1 MGKPYSDELKKLNDT
16 YKWASDVKIDNLE
29 DLNYL
34 LCTKPLYI
42 IGSGGSSSACALMTL
57 HHQEHGLI
65 ASDITPLELQ
75 YSKKSINKESNVM
88 LISASGRNS
97 DILLAFDTVISLEPN
112 FIFSLCLTEE
122 SPLRKK
128 SEQYSISKLLG
139 FNNPAGKDGFLATN
153 SLVAYF
159 TIISRIYYKKPS
171 LKTIAPTQLFLDNI
185 AQFSS
190 LLYEDFTIIVLYAGW
205 GKPVALDLES
215 KFSESG
221 IGNILLTD
229 YRNFGHGRHNWF
241 DKKRKQSAIVAIV
254 SEDEKEIAEKTLD
267 LLPSDIPKL
276 QIKSE
281 ERMANASLDLLA
293 KAFFLVEEIG
303 RIKGIDPGRP
313 GVPSYGSSLYNLKY
327 SKFFRQKN
335 GDSEKL
341 RNAIMRKHGN
351 LCFLENKESFVLW
364 KNAYNNFKK
373 KLTSTLFRGIFL
385 DYDGTLCSADERF
398 VPPRK
403 EIIEK
408 LNFFLSK
415 GILIGIVTGRGKS
428 VRKELQK
435 FIEQKYWKNIIIG
448 YYNGAQI
455 SPLEDDKMP
464 VMENSNPLFSEIEE
478 SLRGEPLVST
488 YIDIEVRHGQVTV
501 LVKDK
506 KQSKMVK
513 SVLMDFLYN
522 KFRFKIQILESSH
535 SIDIIS
541 SSTSK
546 SSIFNYCEQ
555 YYGSGLKYLCI
566 GDRGKYPGNDYQLL
580 ANEFSLS
587 VDQVSNDPHSCWNL
601 ASKGINCV
609 EATLE
614 YFNAIT
620 PAEELSFKIKL

>member
-42 IGSGGSSSACALMTL
+42 IGSGGSSSACALLTL

-122 SPLRKK
+122 SPLSKK

-171 LKTIAPTQLFLDNI
+171 LKTLAPTQLFLDNI

-190 LLYEDFTIIVLYAGW
+190 QLYEDFTIIVLYAGW

-221 IGNILLTD
+221 IGNILLSD

-241 DKKRKQSAIVAIV
+241 DKKKKQSAIVAII
-254 SEDEKEIAEKTLD
+254 SEDEKKIAKKTLD
-267 LLPSDIPKL
+267 LLPPEIPKL

-293 KAFFLVEEIG
+293 QAFFLVEEIG

-327 SKFFRQKN
+327 SKFFRHKTV
-335 GDSEKL
+335 DTEKL
-341 RNAIMRKHGN
+341 RNAVMRKHGN
-351 LCFLENKESFVLW
+351 LCFLENEESFLLW

-373 KLTSTLFRGIFL
+373 KLNSTLFRGIFL

-398 VPPRK
+398 VPPRE

-415 GILIGIVTGRGKS
+415 GILIGVVTGRGKS
-428 VRKELQK
+428 VRNELQK

-478 SLRGEPLVST
+478 SLRGEPLVSN

-555 YYGSGLKYLCI
+555 YYGAGLKYLCI

-620 PAEELSFKIKL
+620 PAKESSFKIKL